1 MEGGES
7 AVTVSSSDRFVGCLL
22 GGAVGDALGWPV
34 EFLSMTEI
42 RRKFGLEGIQD
53 FAETAGG
60 IGAITDDTQMTLFTA
75 EGVLREFDDSRQ
87 SGRTPDY
94 PASIYRAYLRW
105 LHTQG
110 EVSRDPNF
118 NNCLDGELL
127 KVAGLHH
134 RRAPG
139 STCLSALI
147 AGKMGTVG
155 RPINT
160 SKGCGGVMRVAPAG
174 LFCRTLPGDLANE
187 GRAKMAFELGC
198 AAAAIT
204 HGHPLGY
211 LPAGFLSTLIFGLV
225 SGRSLEKSVSSAMM
239 ILVERA
245 EYEKSSLA
253 AMVSQAI
260 RQSRKSK
267 TCPETI
273 ERLGGG
279 WVGDEALAI
288 SLYCAFAA
296 EGDFARG
303 VCLAVNHS
311 GDSDSTG
318 AITGNI
324 LGALLGKGAI
334 PGEFLEQLELRE
346 LIEGMGKMLQS
357 AGY

>member
-1 MEGGES
+1 MEDRES
-7 AVTVSSSDRFVGCLL
+7 AVTVSCSERFTGCLL

-34 EFLSMTEI
+34 EFMSIGEI
-42 RRKFGLEGIQD
+42 RKKFGPDGIKD
-53 FAETAGG
+53 FADTGGG
-60 IGAITDDTQMTLFTA
+60 IGAVTDDTQMTLFTT
-75 EGVLREFDDSRQ
+75 EGLLREFNDSRQ
-87 SGRTPDY
+87 SGREPDY
-94 PASIYRAYLRW
+94 STSIYRSYLRW

-110 EVSRDPNF
+110 EVSRVPLF
-118 NNCLDGELL
+118 RGCLDGELL

-147 AGKMGTVG
+147 AGKMGTVAH
-155 RPINT
+155 PVNT
-160 SKGCGGVMRVAPAG
+160 SKGCGGVMRVAPVG
-174 LFCRTLPGDLANE
+174 LFCRSLPGDVE
-187 GRAKMAFELGC
+187 DEERAKSAFELEC

-211 LPAGFLSTLIFGLV
+211 LPAGFFSSMIFHLV
-225 SGRSLEKSVSSAMM
+225 SGRSLEESVSGAMM
-239 ILVERA
+239 ILVDRS

-260 RQSRKSK
+260 RQSRRTSSS
-267 TCPETI
+267 PEAI

-303 VCLAVNHS
+303 VRLAVNHS

-334 PGEFLEQLELRE
+334 PREFLEQLELRV
-346 LIEGMGKMLQS
+346 LIEGMGKKLITIRK
-357 AGY
+357 